1 MVKPISPELLRHL
14 MAVSLDMDGL
24 VVQVGELTDD
34 EQQELIRRR
43 GGCNCAVVMPP
54 CSTCT
59 TPPTE
64 GELMRILE
72 ARNEACAH
80 LFGKSVEQPQGWG
93 DW

>member
-1 MVKPISPELLRHL
+1 
-14 MAVSLDMDGL
+14 MAVQIHPYDLEGYAIDEESLE
-24 VVQVGELTDD
+24 VQVGELTDD
-34 EQQELIRRR
+34 ERQELLEDR

-59 TPPTE
+59 TPLTE

-72 ARNEACAH
+72 ARNEACAP
-80 LFGKSVEQPQGWG
+80 LFGKTAEKPQGWG